1 MVGTD
6 GKEMKGNELVLSL
19 FGVNQGREYSL
30 HFETREEGKKLRK
43 RAKIVRGHFFQE
55 EKKTINY

>member
-1 MVGTD
+1 MVDTD

-30 HFETREEGKKLRK
+30 HFETREEGKNCE
-43 RAKIVRGHFFQE
+43 RAILPGR
-55 EKKTINY
+55 EKNNQLLVL